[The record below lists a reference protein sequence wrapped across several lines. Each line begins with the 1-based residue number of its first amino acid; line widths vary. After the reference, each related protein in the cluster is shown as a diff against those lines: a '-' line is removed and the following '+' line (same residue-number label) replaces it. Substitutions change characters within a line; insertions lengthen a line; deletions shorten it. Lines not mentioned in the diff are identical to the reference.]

1 MPDTFATVLI
11 VPKSPEH
18 AVEIETIFADLTEL
32 VRAEGPG
39 VLTYAYFKGADGSYR
54 MLERYSDPEREHR
67 HVVRLDHAKVGRL
80 AELADFGDIEISV
93 TPHRSS
99 RSRWRRSGHST
110 VAPSPA

>member
-1 MPDTFATVLI
+1 
-11 VPKSPEH
+11 
-18 AVEIETIFADLTEL
+18 
-32 VRAEGPG
+32 
-39 VLTYAYFKGADGSYR
+39 VLTNAYFKGSDGSHR
-54 MLERYSDPEREHR
+54 MLERCRDPEREHR
-67 HVVRLDHAKVGRL
+67 HAVQLDHAKVGRL